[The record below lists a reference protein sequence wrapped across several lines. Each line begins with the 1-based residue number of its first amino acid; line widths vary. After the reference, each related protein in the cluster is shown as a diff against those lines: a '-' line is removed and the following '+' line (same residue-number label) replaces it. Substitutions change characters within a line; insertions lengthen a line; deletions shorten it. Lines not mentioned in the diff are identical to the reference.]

1 LSHGA
6 LLTIDLAA
14 LAANWKLLAARAYPA
29 ECAACVKAD
38 AYGIGL
44 EPAVAAL
51 AKAGCKTFF
60 VAHDNEARRMP
71 AVQGKVRTFVL
82 NGIASSSNAYSAPD
96 DSIAV
101 IGSFGDII
109 RLNRN
114 ANNSSSVKVALHFN
128 IGMNRL
134 GFEPDEIDAVKAAL
148 NVLRPVLIMGH
159 FSSSEDIVSSSTARE
174 LEIFAR
180 IRAAFPDIPASLA
193 NSSGHFLDPVPKYDL
208 TRPGYALYGG
218 NPTPHLPNPMK
229 PVVAL
234 SAPILQLRAVRAGQT
249 VGYNN
254 LWSAKRP
261 TTLATCSIGYAD
273 GLPRSA
279 RGTDVALGGAGFI
292 SGIRCPIVG
301 GISMDLTV
309 FDVSDVP
316 PPLCSEGAM
325 VEILGPHQSI
335 DDLAAS
341 ANTIGYEILTRIGHR
356 YKRTYLDADQKERT

>member
-1 LSHGA
+1 MSHGA

-14 LAANWKLLAARAYPA
+14 LAANWKLLASRAHPA

-71 AVQGKVRTFVL
+71 ADQDNMRTFVL
-82 NGIASSSNAYSAPD
+82 NGIASSSNFYSAPD

-101 IGSFGDII
+101 IGSFGDIS

-114 ANNSSSVKVALHFN
+114 ADSSSSVNVALHFN

-148 NVLRPVLIMGH
+148 GVLHPVLIMGH
-159 FSSSEDIVSSSTARE
+159 FSSSEDIVSPATARE
-174 LEIFAR
+174 LGIFAK

-234 SAPILQLRAVRAGQT
+234 SAPILQLRAIAAGQT

-254 LWSAKRP
+254 LWRAKRP
-261 TTLATCSIGYAD
+261 TVLATCSIGYAD

-279 RGTDVALGGAGFI
+279 RGTDLAQGGAGFI

-309 FDVSDVP
+309 FDVTDVP
-316 PPLCSEGAM
+316 PPLRFEGAM

-341 ANTIGYEILTRIGHR
+341 ANTIGYEILTRLGHR
-356 YKRTYLDADQKERT
+356 FKRSYLDADQKERT